1 MAMHEVFHTLRLVY
15 IIFRS
20 CYVVED
26 ALPIP
31 IYLDTISLTEIYSCK
46 EIRSSTFFFL
56 ELFLAR
62 HELLLKRDTLRKKIY
77 VSKKKSLDTW
87 LVRNLRDMIDDGSNF
102 DYSAILDAAPR
113 VAFTYPRFTEEAVA
127 TIFSFP
133 FPERCTPQ
141 TLIL

>member
-26 ALPIP
+26 VLPIP

-113 VAFTYPRFTEEAVA
+113 VVSHIQDSPKK
-127 TIFSFP
+127 P
-133 FPERCTPQ
+133 
-141 TLIL
+141 

>member
-62 HELLLKRDTLRKKIY
+62 HELLLKRDTLRKK
-77 VSKKKSLDTW
+77 
-87 LVRNLRDMIDDGSNF
+87 NLRVQKEITGHVVGEKLARHD
-102 DYSAILDAAPR
+102 
-113 VAFTYPRFTEEAVA
+113 
-127 TIFSFP
+127 
-133 FPERCTPQ
+133 
-141 TLIL
+141 